1 MIKKMIFFI
10 LFIDIIYAKGLEK
23 PPMPPIDLLQQKD
36 SKGPCEMIPP
46 MLYRLPPPLLEMV
59 DKCNNKILK
68 PKLKDIRKVLKKL
81 DIEASD
87 ISIEYAK
94 DLPRMY
100 KIKYKKSLFWGKV
113 DKSEVIYCNWK
124 LSRCFLTSP
133 VDILNSKN

>member
-36 SKGPCEMIPP
+36 SKSPCEMIPP

-59 DKCNNKILK
+59 DKCNNETLK

-94 DLPRMY
+94 ETVLKRR
-100 KIKYKKSLFWGKV
+100 KI
-113 DKSEVIYCNWK
+113 
-124 LSRCFLTSP
+124 
-133 VDILNSKN
+133 